1 VKRSINMNRVLITVI
16 TVFAIALLCASSTAQ
31 SPQPNSTSAPQ
42 TQPAVQP
49 PAPTT
54 SGKANAG
61 TAPAGTPPRL
71 APGSVLPAV
80 LTKSIDAKKA
90 QTGDEVVAKVT
101 QDLRSN
107 AGALIMPKDTKIV
120 GHITEVQARSKEQKE
135 SQLAIVFDHAVLPSG
150 QMQMPMSIQAII
162 DLRNPGS
169 SASSNASPDAGG
181 SSPSLGGRPGPMGG
195 GTPTASTPKAPA
207 DTGAPASTPN
217 QPRPQITGNTQ
228 GVVGIENLKLSA
240 APDVKQGSV
249 VSSEKNNVK
258 LDDGTLL
265 LLRVQ

>member
-1 VKRSINMNRVLITVI
+1 MNRVLITVL
-16 TVFAIALLCASSTAQ
+16 TVFAIALLGGSLTAQ
-31 SPQPNSTSAPQ
+31 SPQPNSPSTPQ
-42 TQPAVQP
+42 TQPAAQP

-54 SGKANAG
+54 SATANAG

-80 LTKSIDAKKA
+80 LTRSIDAKKA
-90 QTGDEVVAKVT
+90 KAGEEVVAKIT

-107 AGALIMPKDTKIV
+107 AGAVIMPKDTKIV
-120 GHITEVQARSKEQKE
+120 GHITEVQARTKEQKE

-150 QMQMPMSIQAII
+150 EMQMPMSIQAII

-169 SASSNASPDAGG
+169 SASSNAGADAGG
-181 SSPSLGGRPGPMGG
+181 STPSLGGRPGPMGG

-207 DTGAPASTPN
+207 DTGTGTSAPTRT
-217 QPRPQITGNTQ
+217 QPSITGNTQ
-228 GVVGIENLKLSA
+228 GIVGIENLKLSA
-240 APDVKQGSV
+240 AADVKQGSV

-265 LLRVQ
+265 LLRVN